1 MQPFKYN
8 PNFNSG
14 SFRHR
19 IIIQHFL
26 FEKDEL
32 GQESD
37 GEWVDIKQVWA
48 NIKTMQG
55 REYFAAAAT
64 QNENTVRFITRY
76 NQDIDPSMR
85 VQYKGRLFYIISV
98 INDDEANKTLTIIT
112 KEGGQNG
119 S

>member
-19 IIIQHFL
+19 ITIQSFVV
-26 FEKDEL
+26 EKDEL

-37 GEWVDIKQVWA
+37 GEWIDFKSMWA

-64 QNENTVRFITRY
+64 QNENTVRFITRFIPG
-76 NQDIDPSMR
+76 IDPSMR
-85 VQYKGRLFYIISV
+85 INYKNRIFEIASV
-98 INDDEANKTLTIIT
+98 INDDEANKTLTIIA

>member
-19 IIIQHFL
+19 ITVQNFVS
-26 FEKDEL
+26 EKDEL

-37 GEWVDIKQVWA
+37 GEWVDFKQVWS

-64 QNENTVRFITRY
+64 QNENNVRFIIRY
-76 NQDIDPSMR
+76 TPDVEPSMR
-85 VQYKGRLFYIISV
+85 IQYKGHIYEIVSV